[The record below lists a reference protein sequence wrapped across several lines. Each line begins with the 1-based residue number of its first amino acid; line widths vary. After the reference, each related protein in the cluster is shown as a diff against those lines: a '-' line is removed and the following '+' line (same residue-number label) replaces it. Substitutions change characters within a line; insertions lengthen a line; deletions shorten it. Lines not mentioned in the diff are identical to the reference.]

1 MTKGSGSDGN
11 GGDKPLKDRSTPETA
26 RTNNVLPIDRGRR
39 VVRHSWTVKPSA
51 FSLNSGAGLLIVIG
65 VLCGLVI
72 SESDKKSLIATPNP
86 QTPAQTQAAVPIV
99 EAKPAKPSPAIPAG
113 AVRPAATAEE
123 APGIPRPR
131 PAQRTLAYAPVK
143 FQATHKKVFGGCTGE
158 LELTNSALRFRCA
171 KQGNLDFP
179 IGEIAHANKDG
190 VVLKTGEKYHFA
202 IANHTKDQAEAIFV
216 SWLSKVQPGSQQNS
230 TF

>member
-11 GGDKPLKDRSTPETA
+11 GGNKPPKDRSTPETA

-39 VVRHSWTVKPSA
+39 VVRHSWTITPSG

-72 SESDKKSLIATPNP
+72 SESDKKSLIATPSP
-86 QTPAQTQAAVPIV
+86 HTPAQRQAAVPIV
-99 EAKPAKPSPAIPAG
+99 EAKPAKPSPDILAG
-113 AVRPAATAEE
+113 AAKPAAAAAE
-123 APGIPRPR
+123 AHALPAPR
-131 PAQRTLAYAPVK
+131 PAKPSSAYTAVK
-143 FQATHKKVFGGCTGE
+143 FEATHKKVFGGCTGE

-171 KQGNLDFP
+171 KQGDLDFP
-179 IGEIAHANKDG
+179 VGEIAKANKDG
-190 VVLKTGEKYHFA
+190 VILKSGEKYHFA

>member
-1 MTKGSGSDGN
+1 MTKDSGNSGGN
-11 GGDKPLKDRSTPETA
+11 KPPKDHSTPETA
-26 RTNNVLPIDRGRR
+26 RRNNVLPIDRGRR
-39 VVRHSWTVKPSA
+39 VVRHSWTITPSG

-72 SESDKKSLIATPNP
+72 SESDKKSLSVTHSPDT
-86 QTPAQTQAAVPIV
+86 QAQAQAAVSPAA
-99 EAKPAKPSPAIPAG
+99 AKTAKPSPAIQAG
-113 AVRPAATAEE
+113 AAKPAATANE
-123 APGIPRPR
+123 AHALPAPR
-131 PAQRTLAYAPVK
+131 PAKPSSAYTAVK
-143 FQATHKKVFGGCTGE
+143 FEATHKKVFGGCTGE

-171 KQGNLDFP
+171 KQGDLDFP
-179 IGEIAHANKDG
+179 VGEIAKANKDG
-190 VVLKTGEKYHFA
+190 VILKSGEKYHFA